1 MIWEITYKGVTY
13 KAETFGTHVYH
24 VEGLDEGVMSLF
36 KDFIEAEVSLRR
48 DIASHSLCN
57 STQDAEA
64 DRILTWITAGVDKRR
79 SCWQALA
86 NLKATITPLS

>member
-1 MIWEITYKGVTY
+1 MIWEIIYKGVSH
-13 KAETFGTHVYH
+13 KAETFGIHVYP
-24 VEGLDEGVMSLF
+24 VDGLDEGVMSLF
-36 KDFIEAEVSLRR
+36 KDFIEADVPLRR

-64 DRILTWITAGVDKRR
+64 DVILTWITTGVHKRR

-86 NLKATITPLS
+86 NLKVTITSLS